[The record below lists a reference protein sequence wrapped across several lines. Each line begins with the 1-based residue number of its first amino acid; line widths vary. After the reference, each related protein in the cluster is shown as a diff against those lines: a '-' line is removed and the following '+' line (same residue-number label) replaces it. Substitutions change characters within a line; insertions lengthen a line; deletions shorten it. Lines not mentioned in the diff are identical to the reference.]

1 MARGKADGLGC
12 RAARFGPAVP
22 NWLDPGGHRTGMMHF
37 QPVGCTST
45 PDASAEVVALADL
58 RAVLP
63 ADHPVVGPAE
73 RAAAVGLRRRLGQHR
88 FVF

>member
-1 MARGKADGLGC
+1 
-12 RAARFGPAVP
+12 
-22 NWLDPGGHRTGMMHF
+22 
-37 QPVGCTST
+37 
-45 PDASAEVVALADL
+45 VVALADL